1 MKKLI
6 CSVLLLLVILVTAG
20 CSKKNYEIKTEEI
33 TTDTILA
40 KPDGTLQVATVED
53 FDKPYYKLGELQEFI
68 AEEVKAFNDK
78 VGSEAIIVDEVQV
91 RDGKAIMLLTYSGME
106 PYASFNEVTAAYF
119 NGGVTDIPLTLPATL
134 VSTKNDS
141 YADTNEVLA
150 NTKLKVLVMNEP
162 YDILVQGDIKYYSDN
177 AELLD
182 DNKVRGAEEGYTV
195 VAYKP

>member
-1 MKKLI
+1 MKKLV
-6 CSVLLLLVILVTAG
+6 CSALLLLAILVTAG
-20 CSKKNYEIKTEEI
+20 CSKKNYEIKTDEI

-40 KPDGTLQVATVED
+40 KPNGTLQVATVED

-68 AEEVKAFNDK
+68 AEEVKAFNKK
-78 VGSEAIIVDEVQV
+78 VGTEAITIDDVQV
-91 RDGKAIMLLTYSGME
+91 RDGKAIMLLSYSGME

-134 VSTKNDS
+134 ISTKNDS
-141 YADTNEVLA
+141 YANTNEVLA
-150 NTKLKVLVMNEP
+150 NTKLKVLIMNEP

-177 AELLD
+177 AELLE
-182 DNKVRGAEEGYTV
+182 DNKVRGAAEGFTV